1 MDVTIAGRPAGAAER
16 RLWERARAAAA
27 LAYAPYSGLRVGAA
41 LATVAG
47 AAFSGVNVEN
57 ASYPVGLCAERAAL
71 AAAVTAGERRFAALA
86 VATDSGAPILPC
98 GACLQALA
106 EFGELDVVVRA
117 AGEPRSAARGRA
129 PPTSSRGCGSWPWA
143 SCCGRRFAALARCH
157 ERRRFA
163 PGSWRCWGAPT
174 SASRRSSTGSWGAR

>member
-1 MDVTIAGRPAGAAER
+1 MDEPIAGRPADGAER
-16 RLWERARAAAA
+16 RLWEQAKAAAA

-47 AAFSGVNVEN
+47 ATFSGVNVEN

-86 VATDSGAPILPC
+86 VATESGAPILPC

-106 EFGELDVVVRA
+106 EFGGIEVVVRA
-117 AGEPRSAARGRA
+117 PAVEPVALGEPADELAGLRVVALDELLRA
-129 PPTSSRGCGSWPWA
+129 PFRTPRP
-143 SCCGRRFAALARCH
+143 
-157 ERRRFA
+157 E
-163 PGSWRCWGAPT
+163 P
-174 SASRRSSTGSWGAR
+174 

>member
-1 MDVTIAGRPAGAAER
+1 VDEPIAGRPADGAER
-16 RLWERARAAAA
+16 RLWEQAKAAAA

-47 AAFSGVNVEN
+47 ATFSGVNVEN

-86 VATDSGAPILPC
+86 VATESGAPILPC

-106 EFGELDVVVRA
+106 EFGEIEVVVRA
-117 AGEPRSAARGRA
+117 PAAESAARGEPAGELAELRVVALGELLRA
-129 PPTSSRGCGSWPWA
+129 PFRGP
-143 SCCGRRFAALARCH
+143 
-157 ERRRFA
+157 
-163 PGSWRCWGAPT
+163 
-174 SASRRSSTGSWGAR
+174 SAVP